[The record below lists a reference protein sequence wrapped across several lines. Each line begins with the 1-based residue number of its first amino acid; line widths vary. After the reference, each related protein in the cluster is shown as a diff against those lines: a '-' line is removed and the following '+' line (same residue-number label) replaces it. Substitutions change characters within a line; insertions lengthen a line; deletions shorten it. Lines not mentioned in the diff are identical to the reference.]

1 MRLDAD
7 ERLTP
12 ELADELIRT
21 LPKTSEKITGYQV
34 KRQVFFMGRWIRHG
48 GYYPTWLLRVWRN
61 GVGTCEQ
68 RWMDEHIILS
78 EGKVAD
84 LKYDIIDENQKGLT
98 FWTDKHNRY
107 ADREVK
113 DLLSVLVEQDD
124 DLINS
129 NQSSQAGKRRWVKKN
144 FYARSPL
151 FLRAFLYFLMRYIVG
166 LGFLD
171 GMQGL
176 IFHFLQGFWYRF
188 LVDAKIYEITRN
200 RR

>member
-1 MRLDAD
+1 MERSLTRFIRALRSAGAEVSSTEAIDA
-7 ERLTP
+7 
-12 ELADELIRT
+12 ART
-21 LPKTSEKITGYQV
+21 VAL
-34 KRQVFFMGRWIRHG
+34 
-48 GYYPTWLLRVWRN
+48 
-61 GVGTCEQ
+61 VG
-68 RWMDEHIILS
+68 
-78 EGKVAD
+78 
-84 LKYDIIDENQKGLT
+84 
-98 FWTDKHNRY
+98 Y

-113 DLLSVLVEQDD
+113 DLLGVLVEQDD

-151 FLRAFLYFLMRYIVG
+151 FLRAFLYFLMRYIIG

-200 RR
+200 RK

>member
-7 ERLTP
+7 ECLTP
-12 ELADELIRT
+12 ELVNELKQV
-21 LPKTSEKITGYQV
+21 LSKTPDQITGYQV
-34 KRQVFFMGRWIRHG
+34 KRRVFFMGRWIRHG
-48 GYYPTWLLRVWRN
+48 GYYPTWLLRIWRN
-61 GVGTCEQ
+61 GLGTCEQ
-68 RWMDEHIILS
+68 RWMDEHILLS

-84 LKYDIIDENQKGLT
+84 LKYDIIDDNQKGLT

-113 DLLSVLVEQDD
+113 DLLGMSDNQD
-124 DLINS
+124 DLINN
-129 NQSSQAGKRRWVKKN
+129 NQSSQAGKRRWLKKN

-151 FLRAFLYFLMRYIVG
+151 FLRAFLYFLTRYIIG

-171 GMQGL
+171 GIQGL

-188 LVDAKIYEITRN
+188 LVDAKIYEITRKRN
-200 RR
+200 